1 MTKVLKTLKDI
12 ASILSFFV
20 GPAIGVYLDHI
31 NKMTI
36 FSAFICMV
44 ITVWGAALGLYL
56 WRILPMEKKL
66 VKDPKFL
73 YDHEKPDNFY
83 VIIENRLSDF
93 EKKLGERIENNIT
106 RENYLQMK
114 PRLPNIASEGGYRN
128 DLSLM
133 ERMMQIEHILKN
145 KGYFNK

>member
-1 MTKVLKTLKDI
+1 
-12 ASILSFFV
+12 
-20 GPAIGVYLDHI
+20 
-31 NKMTI
+31 
-36 FSAFICMV
+36 
-44 ITVWGAALGLYL
+44 
-56 WRILPMEKKL
+56 MEKKL
-66 VKDPKFL
+66 VRDRAFL

-83 VIIENRLSDF
+83 VIIEDRLSDF

-114 PRLPNIASEGGYRN
+114 PRLPNITSEGGYRN

-145 KGYFNK
+145 KGYFKP